1 MNYIIKTFIYEVG
14 GKIMNCSICGT
25 VIPNGQTNCPSCG
38 AMVQQAQPMQPN
50 MAQPMQPNMGQPMQ
64 PNMGQPMQPN
74 MGQPM
79 QPAQPAC
86 FQRRYDG

>member
-1 MNYIIKTFIYEVG
+1 
-14 GKIMNCSICGT
+14 MNCSICGT

-50 MAQPMQPNMGQPMQ
+50 MAQPMQPNMGQSMQ

-74 MGQPM
+74 MGLM
-79 QPAQPAC
+79 QPPMVMNQVAKNIASGVNMNGLPGALNQM
-86 FQRRYDG
+86 